1 MTPNVKDDGDWRV
14 SGISRNY
21 PSYRQHRPITSESW
35 LEGKN
40 VDDEAEGLWRI
51 NDTLYDLS
59 DFAARHPGGS
69 SWIECTRGT
78 DITEPFESHHI
89 EERARGMLSK
99 FEVRKATRPR
109 NYKFTLEESG
119 FYMTLKRRV
128 REKLRKID
136 YSPTKKTEFLHLGI
150 LVSVFLFSWAGT
162 VLDSLIFKGL
172 AGLGLCW
179 VATSTH
185 NYFHQRDSWRMYTFN
200 LTMMNFRN
208 WRISH
213 ALSHHVYANSLHDLE
228 MSMFEP
234 FLCWI
239 PDSHYA
245 SKPQRLISVVI
256 SPVVYVV
263 LFQGQFLIRLVLS
276 VSKRNVL
283 FWDDLIGFSLP
294 IFIYLSTGVSLL
306 SALLSWEIIISIG
319 SFIFGLVGLT
329 AAHHDPRILH
339 DGDAQRQDFD
349 WGLYQVDT
357 IIDRGDI
364 KWSDLLVLTHFG
376 EHALHHLFPTLDHG
390 VLKHLYPEL
399 RKTMKEFDVELREI
413 NHWSHIKGQNQQLL
427 RTEKNPIP
435 PGSKKLK

>member
-1 MTPNVKDDGDWRV
+1 MAPNIEEDVAWKV
-14 SGISRNY
+14 SGISRTY
-21 PSYRQHRPITSESW
+21 PSYRQHVPITSESW
-35 LEGKN
+35 LEGKHA
-40 VDDEAEGLWRI
+40 DDEAEGLWRI
-51 NDTLYDLS
+51 YDKLYDLR
-59 DFAARHPGGS
+59 DFAARHPGGA

-89 EERARGMLSK
+89 EERAREMLSK
-99 FEVRKATRPR
+99 FEVRQATKPR
-109 NYKFTLEESG
+109 NYKFTLKENG

-128 REKLRKID
+128 REKLRKIE
-136 YSPTKKTEFLHLGI
+136 YFPTKKTEFLHLGI
-150 LVSVFLFSWAGT
+150 LVSVFIFSWVGT
-162 VLDSLIFKGL
+162 LLDSLVFQGL
-172 AGLGLCW
+172 AGLALCW

-185 NYFHQRDSWRMYTFN
+185 NYFHQRDNWRMYAFN
-200 LTMMNFRN
+200 LTLMNFRS

-239 PDSHYA
+239 PDRHYA
-245 SKPQRLISVVI
+245 NKMQRWISVVI

-263 LFQGQFLIRLVLS
+263 LFQGQFLLRLALS
-276 VSKRNVL
+276 LTKSNL
-283 FWDDLIGFSLP
+283 LHWDDLLGFTLP
-294 IFIYLSTGVSLL
+294 IFLYFSTGVGLLGSLT
-306 SALLSWEIIISIG
+306 SWQIIVAVG

-339 DGDAQRQDFD
+339 DGDTQRKDID

-390 VLKHLYPEL
+390 VLKQLYPEL

-413 NHWSHIKGQNQQLL
+413 NHWGHIKGQNQQLL
-427 RTEKNPIP
+427 RIKKNPLP

>member
-1 MTPNVKDDGDWRV
+1 M
-14 SGISRNY
+14 
-21 PSYRQHRPITSESW
+21 
-35 LEGKN
+35 
-40 VDDEAEGLWRI
+40 
-51 NDTLYDLS
+51 
-59 DFAARHPGGS
+59 
-69 SWIECTRGT
+69 
-78 DITEPFESHHI
+78 
-89 EERARGMLSK
+89 
-99 FEVRKATRPR
+99 
-109 NYKFTLEESG
+109 
-119 FYMTLKRRV
+119 
-128 REKLRKID
+128 
-136 YSPTKKTEFLHLGI
+136 
-150 LVSVFLFSWAGT
+150 
-162 VLDSLIFKGL
+162 
-172 AGLGLCW
+172 
-179 VATSTH
+179 
-185 NYFHQRDSWRMYTFN
+185 
-200 LTMMNFRN
+200 
-208 WRISH
+208 
-213 ALSHHVYANSLHDLE
+213 
-228 MSMFEP
+228 
-234 FLCWI
+234 
-239 PDSHYA
+239 
-245 SKPQRLISVVI
+245 
-256 SPVVYVV
+256 
-263 LFQGQFLIRLVLS
+263 
-276 VSKRNVL
+276 SKRNVL

-306 SALLSWEIIISIG
+306 SALLSWEIIISVG